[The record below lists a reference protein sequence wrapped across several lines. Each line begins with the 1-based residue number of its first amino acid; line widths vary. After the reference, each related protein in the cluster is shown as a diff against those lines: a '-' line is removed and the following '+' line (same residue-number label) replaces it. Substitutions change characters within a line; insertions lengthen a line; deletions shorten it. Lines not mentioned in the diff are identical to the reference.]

1 MNTSQPLTVTYSM
14 SGKAIFGTD
23 YTVSGTFGQITV
35 PGGASSATVTL
46 TALTNNL
53 MKKKAIATMTLQPG
67 EGYKLTKNKKAK
79 VTIVK

>member
-1 MNTSQPLTVTYSM
+1 MSQPLTVTYSM

-53 MKKKAIATMTLQPG
+53 MKKKGDSSYDVTAGRRLQTDEEQ
-67 EGYKLTKNKKAK
+67 EGQSYNR
-79 VTIVK
+79 

>member
-1 MNTSQPLTVTYSM
+1 M

-53 MKKKAIATMTLQPG
+53 MKKKGDSNYDVTAGRRLQTDEEQ
-67 EGYKLTKNKKAK
+67 EGQSYNR
-79 VTIVK
+79 